1 MSAAI
6 VFCAIIGYI
15 ALLFWLARRGDQERF
30 TEGSWAHHPLVYSL
44 ALGVYCT
51 SWTFYGLVGT
61 ASAST
66 WDFLPILLGPVL
78 LFTFGFPLLQRI
90 FRICQQEHLHS
101 IADFLASRYG
111 KRQGI
116 AATTTVVVL
125 LATVPYISLQLK
137 AVSDTLSLIIDTH
150 QIGNQDV
157 TLLIALSMIGFAL
170 LFGARQL
177 DVSGYHSGLVSAI
190 AFESLIKLLA
200 LLLIAAFAFY
210 WMNLSIPVHDSM
222 PPPGAGLMP
231 EPPSNGQS
239 LDLRFFVELLLS
251 ACAIF
256 CLPRMFHVA
265 FVECLSPRHMQT
277 SRVVFP
283 LYLALIALCVYLIAQ
298 AGNEMFFGDGV
309 SADTYVIAI
318 PLAQDQHLLSLV
330 AFLGGFSA
338 ATAMIIVATVT
349 LSQMLSNDVILPLIM
364 RRARNRHAYQDFNR
378 TLIFTR
384 RLTVVLV
391 VVFAY
396 LYQVVLAENAALTSI
411 GLIAFALAVQL
422 APAILL
428 GLYWRACNAVGI
440 YAGLAAG
447 LGIWAYTLML
457 PLLADAGFI
466 GNDLIRQG
474 PFGQSWLRPEYLFG
488 LEFSDGFTRGVLLS
502 LGANIA
508 LTLFVSRLERT
519 NLSDRIQA
527 LAFTSTDKF
536 TQQDRT
542 TYEDIRIQDLREL
555 LQQFVGA
562 SVVERIFSP
571 SYAASATSRASD
583 SSQQAD
589 AELVTTAQQ
598 ALSGVVGVASSQ
610 AMIDSLR
617 SGQKLAVEEVVN
629 IFEETT
635 RALRFNQEILFASFE
650 NISSGIS
657 VVNGDLNMVAWN
669 RRYEEMFN
677 YPPGMLTIGTPV
689 AELVRFNAER
699 GLLGPGTIDDHVQ
712 RRLRHLLNG
721 KPYRVVRN
729 HHNGHVIE
737 IKGNPLP
744 DGGYVTTYD
753 DITDYIA
760 AQKELEQSN
769 IHLEQR
775 VQARTAEIQSINE
788 DLRKEI
794 ELRKTMEGQLLKA
807 KAEAENANA
816 TKSRF
821 LALASHD
828 ILQPINAAQ
837 LYANALLDVD
847 DDRRDLSVV
856 RQIRDAILSAE
867 SIISS
872 LLEIARLDT
881 GAMAPE
887 ISRFRLDDVLAP
899 LVNEFRVLIKDP
911 VELHYVPSSL
921 VVASDR
927 NYLRRILQNFLS
939 NAVKY
944 THRGKILV
952 GCRRQGQ
959 QVKIC
964 IHDTGQGIS
973 EADLNKIFSDFY
985 RAPSQKSISGLGLGL
1000 AVASRLAELL
1010 EHPIAV
1016 SSVLQHGSCFSINL
1030 PRAKLPQVD
1039 NRPSPVSN
1047 GDDIAGLSLVYV
1059 DDQQVNL
1066 EATQTL
1072 LEKWDCRM
1080 HGLAS
1085 ADEALAYCQN
1095 HPAPDVL
1102 LMDYQL
1108 DANHNGISLAKA
1120 MLEHWGQTVPVCI
1133 ISAAADPEL
1142 KHSARGQGFD
1152 FLSKP
1157 VKPAKLRAL
1166 LTQLAKRRQQQ

>member
-1 MSAAI
+1 MSAAL
-6 VFCAIIGYI
+6 VFCAIALYI
-15 ALLFWLARRGDQERF
+15 AVLFWLARLGDQQRF
-30 TEGSWAHHPLVYSL
+30 REHSWARHPLVYSL

-66 WDFLPILLGPVL
+66 WDFIPILLGPML
-78 LFTFGFPLLQRI
+78 LFTLGYPVLTRI

-137 AVSDTLSLIIDTH
+137 AVSDTLSLIVDTH

-157 TLLIALSMIGFAL
+157 TLLIAFSMIGFAL
-170 LFGARQL
+170 LFGAKQL

-200 LLLIAAFAFY
+200 LVLIAVFALY
-210 WMNLSIPVHDSM
+210 WLNISIPVPDNM
-222 PPPGAGLMP
+222 PPPGVGVYT
-231 EPPSNGQS
+231 ENVTPSETP
-239 LDLRFFVELLLS
+239 DLRFFIELLLS

-265 FVECLSPRHMQT
+265 FVECLSIRHLKT

-283 LYLALIALCVYLIAQ
+283 LYLGLIALCIYLIAQ
-298 AGNEMFFGDGV
+298 AGNQMFAGDEV

-318 PLAQDQHLLSLV
+318 PLAMGQQSLSLI

-364 RRARNRHAYQDFNR
+364 RRNKARGRYQDFNR

-411 GLIAFALAVQL
+411 GLIAFALSVQL

-428 GLYWRACNAVGI
+428 GLYWRSCNAVGI

-447 LGIWAYTLML
+447 LTIWAYTLML

-466 GNDLIRQG
+466 GNGLIEQG
-474 PFGQSWLRPEYLFG
+474 PLQVDWLRPEHLFG
-488 LEFSDGFTRGVLLS
+488 FSFSDGFTRGVVLS
-502 LGANIA
+502 LLTNLLVTIA
-508 LTLFVSRLERT
+508 ASQLQRT

-527 LAFTSTDKF
+527 LAFTSQEKYHHGTDAG
-536 TQQDRT
+536 
-542 TYEDIRIQDLREL
+542 YEDIQTEDLKEL
-555 LQQFVGA
+555 MQQFVGSSITDRLFKTHA
-562 SVVERIFSP
+562 TTP
-571 SYAASATSRASD
+571 SSRAD
-583 SSQQAD
+583 V
-589 AELVTTAQQ
+589 ELVDTAQQ

-617 SGQKLAVEEVVN
+617 SGEKLAVEEVVN
-629 IFEETT
+629 IFEETA
-635 RALRFNQEILFASFE
+635 RALRFNQDILFASFE

-677 YPPGMLTIGTPV
+677 YPPDMLKIGTPV
-689 AELVRFNAER
+689 ADLVRFNAER
-699 GLLGPGTIDDHVQ
+699 GLLGPGAIEDLVQ

-721 KPYRVVRN
+721 KPYRVVRS
-729 HHNGHVIE
+729 HHNQQVIE

-753 DITDYIA
+753 DISDYIA

-775 VQARTAEIQSINE
+775 VQARTAEIQSINA

-794 ELRKTMEGQLLKA
+794 ELRKEMEQQLLKA
-807 KAEAENANA
+807 KAEAETANA

-837 LYANALLDVD
+837 LYANALLDVEQ
-847 DDRRDLSVV
+847 DRRDVSVV

-867 SIISS
+867 TIISS

-881 GAMAPE
+881 GAMAPD
-887 ISRFRLDDVLAP
+887 ITRFHLNELLLP

-911 VELHYVPSSL
+911 VEMHYVPTSL
-921 VVASDR
+921 VVESDR

-939 NAVKY
+939 NALKY
-944 THRGKILV
+944 THQGKILI
-952 GCRRQGQ
+952 GCRRQGEY
-959 QVKIC
+959 VRIC
-964 IHDTGQGIS
+964 IHDTGQGIAES
-973 EADLNKIFSDFY
+973 DLSRIFSDFY
-985 RAPSQKSISGLGLGL
+985 RAPNQKSVSGLGLGL

-1010 EHPIAV
+1010 EHPIDV
-1016 SSVLQHGSCFSINL
+1016 QSTLHHGSCFAISVPVCNT
-1030 PRAKLPQVD
+1030 PVVVNA
-1039 NRPSPVSN
+1039 PSSHAEE
-1047 GDDIAGLSLVYV
+1047 DEIAGLRIVYV
-1059 DDQQVNL
+1059 DDQPANL
-1066 EATQTL
+1066 RATQTL
-1072 LEKWDCRM
+1072 LEKWGCHM
-1080 HGLAS
+1080 QGFETVAQALAS
-1085 ADEALAYCQN
+1085 CQTMS
-1095 HPAPDVL
+1095 APDVL

-1108 DANHNGISLAKA
+1108 DADHNGISLAKTMREQWQA
-1120 MLEHWGQTVPVCI
+1120 PVPVCI
-1133 ISAAADPEL
+1133 ISAAADPDL
-1142 KHSARGQGFD
+1142 KHIARGQGFD

-1166 LTQLAKRRQQQ
+1166 LAQLARRKRQQ